1 MLVARHGRV
10 VRTDGLK
17 RRDRLWMG
25 AEDLVVPL
33 TELESGKVF
42 VVLATVTFCCV
53 LQGNSS
59 GDIGGCKWAW

>member
-10 VRTDGLK
+10 VRSDRLK
-17 RRDRLWMG
+17 RGDRLWMG

>member
-10 VRTDGLK
+10 VRSDRLK
-17 RRDRLWMG
+17 RRDRFWMS

>member
-1 MLVARHGRV
+1 MAWHGRV
-10 VRTDGLK
+10 GRLDELK
-17 RRDRLWMG
+17 RRDRSWMG